1 MIKITGSQPKQM
13 TVFFGNGSISVGTA
27 ESKKDQL
34 MSVFLADNGEAHKI
48 GEPANAEVIQDAPP
62 TLASLTRRSVILS
75 YPISREGVQAINVL
89 VQALICTQNDIIN
102 RIIEEEVEE

>member
-13 TVFFGNGSISVGTA
+13 TVFFGNGSITVGQA
-27 ESKKDQL
+27 ESKEHQL
-34 MSVFLADNGEAHKI
+34 MSVFLADNREAHKI
-48 GEPANAEVIQDAPP
+48 GEPANAEVRQDAPP
-62 TLASLTRRSVILS
+62 TLDNLTRRSVILS
-75 YPISREGVQAINVL
+75 YPISREGVQSINVL

>member
-13 TVFFGNGSISVGTA
+13 TVFFGNGSITVGQA
-27 ESKKDQL
+27 ESKEHQL

-48 GEPANAEVIQDAPP
+48 GEPTNAEVIQDAPP
-62 TLASLTRRSVILS
+62 TLDNLTRRSVILS

-89 VQALICTQNDIIN
+89 VQALLCTQNDIIN
-102 RIIEEEVEE
+102 RIIEEDTEE